1 MKIEDEKIIIGSLKK
16 VDLTKYFDLI
26 ELDLQSIFQNKKI
39 KEKFMIFVDAS
50 VFVLVRKAPL
60 TERMCQN
67 RLYDRDRL

>member
-1 MKIEDEKIIIGSLKK
+1 M
-16 VDLTKYFDLI
+16 
-26 ELDLQSIFQNKKI
+26 KKI